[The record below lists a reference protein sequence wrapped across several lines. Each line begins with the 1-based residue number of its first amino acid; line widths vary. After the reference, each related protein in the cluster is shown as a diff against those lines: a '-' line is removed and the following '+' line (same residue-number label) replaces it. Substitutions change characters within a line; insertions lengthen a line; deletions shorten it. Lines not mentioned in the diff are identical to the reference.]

1 MLTEAQVSKWGN
13 SLAVRIPQS
22 IVKDAHLA
30 EGDRLALNISPDGSI
45 VLRPTAR
52 KYSLD
57 ELLSGIKRGN
67 LHGETD
73 WGPAQGKESV

>member
-1 MLTEAQVSKWGN
+1 MPNEAQLSKWGK

-22 IVKDAHLA
+22 VVRDARLA
-30 EGDRLALNISPDGSI
+30 EGDRLAVDVSADGSI
-45 VLRPTAR
+45 VLRPTVR

-57 ELLSGIKRGN
+57 ELLSAINPGN

-73 WGPAQGKESV
+73 GGPSQGKESF